1 MPWLYCTQYPHA
13 IGVGRHNVLRHLRE
27 HVLAPTV
34 RMASIVRSLITLAE
48 TLRSTLHQIDDDTGD
63 VVVDVRNTE
72 LYLKVIAQIHA
83 VYKTDASKALFSPH
97 LQQPAHPTGSASS
110 SSTQPPAVPSGP
122 QGR

>member
-1 MPWLYCTQYPHA
+1 
-13 IGVGRHNVLRHLRE
+13 
-27 HVLAPTV
+27 
-34 RMASIVRSLITLAE
+34 MASIVRSLITLAE